1 MKKDRK
7 RNRGEKRKRGR
18 EKGENEERE
27 SAFVPSLN
35 GAIREGRI
43 SISLPNS
50 ARGRNSK

>member
-1 MKKDRK
+1 MKRDRK
-7 RNRGEKRKRGR
+7 RNRGEKRKRRR
-18 EKGENEERE
+18 EKEENEERE
-27 SAFVPSLN
+27 SGFGPSLN